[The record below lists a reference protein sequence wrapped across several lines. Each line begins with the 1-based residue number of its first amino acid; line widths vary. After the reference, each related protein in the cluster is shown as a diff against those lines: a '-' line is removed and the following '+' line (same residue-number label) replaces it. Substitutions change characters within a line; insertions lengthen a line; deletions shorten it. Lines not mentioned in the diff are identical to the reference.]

1 MSYEIT
7 LELALKI
14 WEGTR
19 LSARSAQRIMK
30 GRGVQWR
37 RLREKPL
44 LTKDDVRGRFRFAK
58 KYVKRSAR
66 FWERCVAIDGTLTIV
81 SR

>member
-7 LELALKI
+7 LELALKK
-14 WEGTR
+14 WKGKR

-44 LTKDDVRGRFRFAK
+44 LTKAGARGRFRFAE
-58 KYVKRSAR
+58 KYVKKSAR
-66 FWERCVAIDGTLTIV
+66 FWERCVAIGGTLTIV